1 MGTKQTLTAPEKDYR
16 SVSPEIIEVAKSS
29 VEKVIE
35 GAKIKVTEIS
45 GRETDHTGD
54 RDLTSTNVPKENT
67 MINPD
72 LLDIAQKAV
81 VNIIE
86 DAKTKVVNM
95 KTKEFKDASSKVRKT
110 FMKLR

>member
-1 MGTKQTLTAPEKDYR
+1 M
-16 SVSPEIIEVAKSS
+16 
-29 VEKVIE
+29 IE

-54 RDLTSTNVPKENT
+54 RDFTGTNVPAENT

-81 VNIIE
+81 VKIIE
-86 DAKTKVVNM
+86 DAKTKVVEM
-95 KTKEFKDASSKVRKT
+95 KTK
-110 FMKLR
+110 